1 MYVAY
6 FMLMAHASNLCG
18 SFYAYMPLQMIYM
31 PICLFKSF
39 WTIECKIGLLT
50 FGTTTN
56 LQKSFFSISV
66 APIFH
71 HFLWWSF
78 TTEPPMISS
87 FVPPHRQYC
96 DYLAYIYQTVSAP
109 SVIWLLVKICTGTL
123 ASPQGPMNRLLLC
136 KCTRSS
142 ASNTSPYFIVPRLSR
157 VATFSS
163 KNLNS

>member
-39 WTIECKIGLLT
+39 WTIECKIG
-50 FGTTTN
+50 TTTN
-56 LQKSFFSISV
+56 LQKFFFS
-66 APIFH
+66 
-71 HFLWWSF
+71 FLLRWSF
-78 TTEPPMISS
+78 TTSCGDLSPLSQLWSVVFCHHSVRIMITL
-87 FVPPHRQYC
+87 P
-96 DYLAYIYQTVSAP
+96 YIYQTVSAP